1 MRPES
6 TGQTA
11 GPSATPP
18 QMPRTANSLGQV
30 LLGFIN
36 AFRALI
42 TQIGGEPADPRLQ
55 GLTSEV
61 ANVFDQVGQ
70 AVTTLEDRI
79 NQMSQSM
86 TLQNQ
91 QAQRDLQQVQ
101 NDLLQL
107 QRQGPNQSQSATSRP
122 MYESKSVANLKV
134 LGSNKSDF
142 KNWNEKLINAT
153 TQSVGPDWRK
163 FIRSLNEK
171 LDLERKV
178 LTGAEIAQVPRAA
191 GR

>member
-1 MRPES
+1 MVRPEY
-6 TGQTA
+6 TGQPQAPT
-11 GPSATPP
+11 TPTMS
-18 QMPRTANSLGQV
+18 QVVLGV
-30 LLGFIN
+30 IT

-55 GLTSEV
+55 GLTREV

-70 AVTTLEDRI
+70 AVTTLEDRL
-79 NQMSQSM
+79 NQVSQGI

-91 QAQRDLQQVQ
+91 QVQREFQQVQ
-101 NDLLQL
+101 NELQQL
-107 QRQGPNQSQSATSRP
+107 QQHGPNMQHSPVGRP

-153 TQSVGPDWRK
+153 TQSLGPDWRK
-163 FIRSLNEK
+163 FLRSLNEI
-171 LDLERKV
+171 
-178 LTGAEIAQVPRAA
+178 GPRAE
-191 GR
+191 GPE